1 LNKFISDVHIFRF
14 LAGQTPFVLMVGLFF
29 MKELFQISP
38 FFSIKSPPHSMIGP
52 GTQQP
57 IPGKRFSPYFYYH

>member
-1 LNKFISDVHIFRF
+1 
-14 LAGQTPFVLMVGLFF
+14 

-57 IPGKRFSPYFYYH
+57 IPGKRFSPYFDYH